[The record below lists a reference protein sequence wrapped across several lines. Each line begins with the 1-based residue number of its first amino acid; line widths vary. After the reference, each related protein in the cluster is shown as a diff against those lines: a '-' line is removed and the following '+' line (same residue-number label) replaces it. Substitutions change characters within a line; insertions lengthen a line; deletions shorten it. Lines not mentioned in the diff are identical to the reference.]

1 VVAWESGAADIAD
14 SLGGAYALESLT
26 NTIEEKSQEYLDR
39 IEAMGGMLSAIS
51 GGYPQRE
58 IQQAAY
64 EHQKAIESGERV
76 IVGVNRFESDGNN
89 PIPLHRL
96 NPAIE
101 ASQMSA
107 LQQLKFARKDDEVE
121 QALDAL
127 AKAATSPENLMAP
140 ILRAVEAYATVG
152 EISDRLRRVFGEH
165 KES

>member
-1 VVAWESGAADIAD
+1 
-14 SLGGAYALESLT
+14 LESLT
-26 NTIEEKSQEYLDR
+26 NTIDEKSQEYLDR

-51 GGYPQRE
+51 NGFIQRE

-96 NPAIE
+96 DPAVE
-101 ASQMSA
+101 ASQVSA
-107 LQQLKFARKDDEVE
+107 LQQLKFAREKDVVR

-127 AKAATSPENLMAP
+127 EKAATGPENLMPP

-152 EISDRLRRVFGEH
+152 EISDRLRQVFGEH

>member
-1 VVAWESGAADIAD
+1 
-14 SLGGAYALESLT
+14 
-26 NTIEEKSQEYLDR
+26 
-39 IEAMGGMLSAIS
+39 MGGMLSAIS
-51 GGYPQRE
+51 SGYPQRE

-101 ASQMSA
+101 ASQVSA

>member
-1 VVAWESGAADIAD
+1 
-14 SLGGAYALESLT
+14 
-26 NTIEEKSQEYLDR
+26 
-39 IEAMGGMLSAIS
+39 MLSAINS
-51 GGYPQRE
+51 GYPQRE

-64 EHQKAIESGERV
+64 EHQKSIESGERV

-101 ASQMSA
+101 ASQVSA
-107 LQQLKFARKDDEVE
+107 LQQMKSARESHVVE
-121 QALDAL
+121 LALDAL
-127 AKAATSPENLMAP
+127 EKAATSPENLMPP
-140 ILRAVEAYATVG
+140 ILRAVEAYATVE